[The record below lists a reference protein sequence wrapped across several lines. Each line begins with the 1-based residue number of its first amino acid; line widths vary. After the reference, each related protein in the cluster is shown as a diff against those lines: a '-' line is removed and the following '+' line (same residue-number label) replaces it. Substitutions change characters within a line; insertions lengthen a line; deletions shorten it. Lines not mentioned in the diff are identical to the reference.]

1 MVSLSNHERTA
12 FRQACLELAE
22 RLRANG
28 FVYSHKTLFPG
39 HVSQTLPP
47 ALRYN
52 RGEVA
57 MTLHESRRYNLSDD
71 LGICRILNGMWQVS
85 GAHGRID
92 PRAAIRSMFDY
103 IDAGFTT
110 WDLADHYGPAED
122 FIGEFRR
129 QLVSQRGPEALA
141 GLQAFTKWVPRPGP
155 MTRQAVEGNIDIS
168 RQRMGMDRLDLLQFH
183 WWDYRDERYLD
194 ALSHLADLRDEGRI
208 REVALTN
215 FDTQRMRD
223 IADHGIRIVSNQV
236 QYSLIDR
243 RPEVAMTGFCGEQGS
258 SLLAYGTVCGGLLT
272 DRYLGRPEPTRA
284 ELNTASLG
292 KYKQMIDAWGG
303 WSLFQQL
310 LSTLRDIAD
319 KHEASIANVAV
330 RYVLD
335 RPAVAGVIVGA
346 RLGVAEHIA
355 DNARV
360 FSVQLDAGDLQAIE
374 AVLAESRDLYRI
386 IGDCGDEYR
395 R

>member
-1 MVSLSNHERTA
+1 MR
-12 FRQACLELAE
+12 R
-22 RLRANG
+22 RLP
-28 FVYSHKTLFPG
+28 SPTLLG
-39 HVSQTLPP
+39 
-47 ALRYN
+47 YN
-52 RGEVA
+52 PDEVA
-57 MTLHESRRYNLSDD
+57 MNLSESSRYNLADD
-71 LGICRILNGMWQVS
+71 LPICRILNGMWQVS
-85 GAHGRID
+85 GAHGAIE
-92 PRAAIRSMFDY
+92 PSAAIRSMFDY
-103 IDAGFTT
+103 VDAGFTT

-129 QLVSQRGPEALA
+129 QLATARGEDALS
-141 GLQAFTKWVPRPGP
+141 GIQAFTKWVPRPGP
-155 MTRQAVEGNIDIS
+155 MTRQVVEGNVDIS
-168 RQRMGMDRLDLLQFH
+168 RQRMGTECLDLLQFH
-183 WWDYRDERYLD
+183 WWDYRDQRYLD

-223 IADHGIRIVSNQV
+223 IADRGIRIVSNQV

-243 RPEVAMTGFCGEQGS
+243 RPEMAMAGFCGEQGS
-258 SLLAYGTVCGGLLT
+258 SLLAYGTVCGGLLS
-272 DRYLGRPEPTRA
+272 DRYLGQPEPTRA

-303 WSLFQQL
+303 WGLFQQL
-310 LSTLRDIAD
+310 LSTLRTIAD
-319 KHEASIANVAV
+319 KHNASIANVAV

-335 RPAVAGVIVGA
+335 QPAVAGVIVGA

-360 FSVQLDAGDLQAIE
+360 FDITLDDDDLQAIE
-374 AVLAESRDLYRI
+374 AVLGESRDLYRI